1 MCISCVE
8 HTIHLAAKAFIDA
21 LHPKWKKR
29 ALRSALGDALDEDE
43 DNDKDGDED
52 GCGDEDGWVVD
63 YVDAIRRPAEKEP
76 VATPVSS
83 DQMELEPE
91 QFEPG
96 DTLGKLLAL
105 ITQVSFRNDYP
116 THNHNTPC
124 RFAHRLKRRHT
135 LRLSARKKASS
146 LCN

>member
-1 MCISCVE
+1 ME

-29 ALRSALGDALDEDE
+29 APRSALGDALDEDE
-43 DNDKDGDED
+43 DNDED
-52 GCGDEDGWVVD
+52 GNDNGWVVD
-63 YVDAIRRPAEKEP
+63 YADAIRRPAEKEP
-76 VATPVSS
+76 VVTPVSG

-116 THNHNTPC
+116 TNTHNHNTPC

-135 LRLSARKKASS
+135 LRWSARKKASS